1 MKQVLRVYCQAV
13 TVRTLIFEWKFRIY
27 LNLENQIKLLLIHKI
42 RRAIESA
49 MTTEKLYERQNF
61 QIAMTLV
68 LETKI
73 RSDEFIKLSLLG

>member
-1 MKQVLRVYCQAV
+1 M
-13 TVRTLIFEWKFRIY
+13 
-27 LNLENQIKLLLIHKI
+27 NLENQIKLLLIHKI